1 MKNQQMKHSNVK
13 DIVYNSLKIQSYMTS
28 PTFTNEMV
36 SLLFNMRC
44 SMTKGFKSN
53 FSSMFKG
60 DMGCKL
66 NCNIIDALDNQ
77 KHLLEYPIILSKYA
91 IGQAT
96 SAKYDDIFG
105 SLEEQRQVTLVLAK
119 ALEERNQ
126 LLEVSL
132 PVGQNTGP
140 DPTSNVELAK

>member
-1 MKNQQMKHSNVK
+1 MSCQKQ
-13 DIVYNSLKIQSYMTS
+13 I
-28 PTFTNEMV
+28 
-36 SLLFNMRC
+36 
-44 SMTKGFKSN
+44 
-53 FSSMFKG
+53 SSMFKG

-77 KHLLEYPIILSKYA
+77 KHLLECPIILSKYA
-91 IGQAT
+91 SGQAT

-140 DPTSNVELAK
+140 DPTSNLVLAK